1 MPVRGVVFN
10 LMSLPSASFTVT
22 VSVHEIDISIARPTL
37 CRECNAGDV
46 FKLPISKAL
55 TILLAAAIDASAVGC
70 TQFML
75 TPFMAGTSSAL
86 TFFAAISQHQCIKY
100 DLGIGLN
107 VLEIR
112 TAIPADVIASI
123 KASTALRKGTS
134 KNVPSHGMIS
144 QCQS

>member
-1 MPVRGVVFN
+1 MQQRP
-10 LMSLPSASFTVT
+10 VT
-22 VSVHEIDISIARPTL
+22 VSVHEIDISISRPTL
-37 CRECNAGDV
+37 CRDCNAGDV
-46 FKLPISKAL
+46 FKLP
-55 TILLAAAIDASAVGC
+55 ILLAAAIDASAVGC

-75 TPFMAGTSSAL
+75 TPFMAVTSSAL